1 MSRKTIARKPVKQE
15 KIRREKDPIPWRYC
29 LTTLACGLC
38 LVAGFFGAARQH
50 FSSLDYGMKNSKL
63 RKQIEELESEKR
75 QLILSKEIALSPG
88 EIKKSAKQFGM
99 VELSASNME
108 LFSTAEDKREKSS
121 KQLIER
127 TVDSKPVKENLT
139 AKITEKTDKKD
150 SDRIGKDGKSL
161 KTSEAKSAKDSK
173 TAKTAK

>member
-1 MSRKTIARKPVKQE
+1 MSRKTIARKPLKRE

-50 FSSLDYGMKNSKL
+50 FSSMDYGIKNSKL
-63 RKQIEELESEKR
+63 RKQVEELETEKR
-75 QLILSKEIALSPG
+75 QLLLSKEIALSPG

-99 VELSASNME
+99 VELSASNIE
-108 LFSTAEDKREKSS
+108 IFSTAEEKKSS
-121 KQLIER
+121 KQLVER
-127 TVDSKPVKENLT
+127 TVNSKPVKENLT
-139 AKITEKTDKKD
+139 AKISEKKD

-161 KTSEAKSAKDSK
+161 KDSETKSAKTSK
-173 TAKTAK
+173 TAK

>member
-1 MSRKTIARKPVKQE
+1 MSRKIITRKPVKRE

-50 FSSLDYGMKNSKL
+50 FASMDYGIKNSNL
-63 RKQIEELESEKR
+63 RKQVEELQAENR
-75 QLILSKEIALSPG
+75 RLLLSKEIALSPG

-99 VELSASNME
+99 VELSASNIE
-108 LFSTAEDKREKSS
+108 IFSTAEDKKEKTT
-121 KQLIER
+121 KQLVER
-127 TVDSKPVKENLT
+127 TADSKPVKENL
-139 AKITEKTDKKD
+139 AVKITEKKD

-161 KTSEAKSAKDSK
+161 KTSDAKSAKDSK

>member
-50 FSSLDYGMKNSKL
+50 FSSLDYGIKNSKL
-63 RKQIEELESEKR
+63 RKQVEDLESAKR

-99 VELSASNME
+99 VDLSAGNME
-108 LFSTAEDKREKSS
+108 FFSADEKNSKEKTAR
-121 KQLIER
+121 QLVER
-127 TVDSKPVKENLT
+127 TVESKPVKENLT
-139 AKITEKTDKKD
+139 AKITEKKDKD
-150 SDRIGKDGKSL
+150 SDRIGKDGKSP
-161 KTSEAKSAKDSK
+161 KSSETKIAKNSK
-173 TAKTAK
+173 TAK